1 VRFVRELEQADLCGR
16 RPPVT
21 SRSGVSSAAA
31 QWAGIDEIVPRD
43 VGAVIIG
50 V

>member
-21 SRSGVSSAAA
+21 TRSAVSTAAA
-31 QWAGIDEIVPRD
+31 RWAGIDEIVPAD